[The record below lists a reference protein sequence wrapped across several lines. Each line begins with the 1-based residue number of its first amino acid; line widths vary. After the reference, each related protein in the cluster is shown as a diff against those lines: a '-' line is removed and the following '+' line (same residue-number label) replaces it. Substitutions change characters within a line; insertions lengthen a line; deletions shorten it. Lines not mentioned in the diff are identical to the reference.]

1 MPVPLTP
8 VLRAESFNINDNL
21 LLYNYMLRNI
31 YHLGNSAVAKHR
43 LFWELI
49 LNLCLRY
56 HISTIEHCIVL
67 YGVSIVVI

>member
-1 MPVPLTP
+1 
-8 VLRAESFNINDNL
+8 
-21 LLYNYMLRNI
+21 MLRNI

-67 YGVSIVVI
+67 YDVSIVVI